1 MSAVLTAEQAL
12 KLVGEMFV
20 YHIPFNRALGM
31 ELERYEKEFAQLA
44 FKNQPMMVG
53 NWAQSILHGG
63 VIASA
68 LDVAAGLVCVGSTLT
83 RHETISEDE
92 LRQRLSR
99 MGTIDLRVDYLRP
112 GRGERFTATSSL
124 LRAGNKVAVARVE
137 LHNEEQLYIVMSAV
151 LTAEQALKLVGEMF
165 VYHIPFNRALGMEL
179 ERYEKEFAQLAFK
192 NQPMMVGNWA
202 QSILHGGV
210 IASALDVAAGLVCV
224 GSTLTRHETISEDEL
239 RQRLS
244 RMGTIDLRV
253 DYLRPGRGE
262 RFTATSS
269 LLRAGNKVAVARVE
283 LHNEEQLYIASA
295 TATYMVG

>member
-20 YHIPFNRALGM
+20 YHMPFNRALGM

-112 GRGERFTATSSL
+112 GRGERL
-124 LRAGNKVAVARVE
+124 LLPVACYVQAIKSPSPA
-137 LHNEEQLYIVMSAV
+137 LNYTMKNSFILPV
-151 LTAEQALKLVGEMF
+151 L
-165 VYHIPFNRALGMEL
+165 
-179 ERYEKEFAQLAFK
+179 
-192 NQPMMVGNWA
+192 QPPIW
-202 QSILHGGV
+202 
-210 IASALDVAAGLVCV
+210 
-224 GSTLTRHETISEDEL
+224 
-239 RQRLS
+239 
-244 RMGTIDLRV
+244 
-253 DYLRPGRGE
+253 
-262 RFTATSS
+262 
-269 LLRAGNKVAVARVE
+269 
-283 LHNEEQLYIASA
+283 
-295 TATYMVG
+295 

>member
-99 MGTIDLRVDYLRP
+99 MGTIDLRV
-112 GRGERFTATSSL
+112 
-124 LRAGNKVAVARVE
+124 
-137 LHNEEQLYIVMSAV
+137 H
-151 LTAEQALKLVGEMF
+151 
-165 VYHIPFNRALGMEL
+165 
-179 ERYEKEFAQLAFK
+179 
-192 NQPMMVGNWA
+192 
-202 QSILHGGV
+202 
-210 IASALDVAAGLVCV
+210 
-224 GSTLTRHETISEDEL
+224 DE
-239 RQRLS
+239 
-244 RMGTIDLRV
+244 IDLR
-253 DYLRPGRGE
+253 R
-262 RFTATSS
+262 
-269 LLRAGNKVAVARVE
+269 VAVARVE

>member
-20 YHIPFNRALGM
+20 YHMPFNRALGM

-63 VIASA
+63 GI
-68 LDVAAGLVCVGSTLT
+68 
-83 RHETISEDE
+83 
-92 LRQRLSR
+92 
-99 MGTIDLRVDYLRP
+99 
-112 GRGERFTATSSL
+112 
-124 LRAGNKVAVARVE
+124 
-137 LHNEEQLYIVMSAV
+137 
-151 LTAEQALKLVGEMF
+151 
-165 VYHIPFNRALGMEL
+165 
-179 ERYEKEFAQLAFK
+179 
-192 NQPMMVGNWA
+192 
-202 QSILHGGV
+202 
-210 IASALDVAAGLVCV
+210 AAGLVCV

>member
-20 YHIPFNRALGM
+20 YHMPFNRALGM

-99 MGTIDLRVDYLRP
+99 MGTIDLRVDYLR
-112 GRGERFTATSSL
+112 
-124 LRAGNKVAVARVE
+124 RAGASVLLLPVACCV
-137 LHNEEQLYIVMSAV
+137 
-151 LTAEQALKLVGEMF
+151 QAIKS
-165 VYHIPFNRALGMEL
+165 PSPALNYTM
-179 ERYEKEFAQLAFK
+179 K
-192 NQPMMVGNWA
+192 N
-202 QSILHGGV
+202 SFILPV
-210 IASALDVAAGLVCV
+210 PPPPIW
-224 GSTLTRHETISEDEL
+224 
-239 RQRLS
+239 
-244 RMGTIDLRV
+244 
-253 DYLRPGRGE
+253 
-262 RFTATSS
+262 
-269 LLRAGNKVAVARVE
+269 
-283 LHNEEQLYIASA
+283 
-295 TATYMVG
+295 

>member
-20 YHIPFNRALGM
+20 YHMPFNRALGM

-53 NWAQSILHGG
+53 N
-63 VIASA
+63 
-68 LDVAAGLVCVGSTLT
+68 
-83 RHETISEDE
+83 
-92 LRQRLSR
+92 
-99 MGTIDLRVDYLRP
+99 Y
-112 GRGERFTATSSL
+112 
-124 LRAGNKVAVARVE
+124 
-137 LHNEEQLYIVMSAV
+137 
-151 LTAEQALKLVGEMF
+151 
-165 VYHIPFNRALGMEL
+165 
-179 ERYEKEFAQLAFK
+179 
-192 NQPMMVGNWA
+192 WA

>member
-1 MSAVLTAEQAL
+1 
-12 KLVGEMFV
+12 
-20 YHIPFNRALGM
+20 
-31 ELERYEKEFAQLA
+31 
-44 FKNQPMMVG
+44 MMVG

-92 LRQRLSR
+92 LRQRMSR

-112 GRGERFTATSSL
+112 CRG
-124 LRAGNKVAVARVE
+124 N
-137 LHNEEQLYIVMSAV
+137 
-151 LTAEQALKLVGEMF
+151 
-165 VYHIPFNRALGMEL
+165 
-179 ERYEKEFAQLAFK
+179 
-192 NQPMMVGNWA
+192 
-202 QSILHGGV
+202 
-210 IASALDVAAGLVCV
+210 
-224 GSTLTRHETISEDEL
+224 
-239 RQRLS
+239 
-244 RMGTIDLRV
+244 
-253 DYLRPGRGE
+253 